1 MRLLYLLRT
10 TDCIFK
16 HKMIRFLTLQ
26 EGAYGMDIKKG
37 GFLSKNAIFAY
48 FLLELQQFRFYIRNL
63 KVCYRN
69 PFFAISSPQKSM
81 GGIVIDIWEKSN
93 FFGSF
98 GSQKGAK
105 NAIFVQGG
113 L

>member
-1 MRLLYLLRT
+1 MR
-10 TDCIFK
+10 
-16 HKMIRFLTLQ
+16 
-26 EGAYGMDIKKG
+26 
-37 GFLSKNAIFAY
+37 
-48 FLLELQQFRFYIRNL
+48 
-63 KVCYRN
+63 
-69 PFFAISSPQKSM
+69 PQKSM
-81 GGIVIDIWEKSN
+81 GGIWEKSN

>member
-1 MRLLYLLRT
+1 
-10 TDCIFK
+10 
-16 HKMIRFLTLQ
+16 MIRFLTLQ

-81 GGIVIDIWEKSN
+81 GGIVIDIMEKSI
-93 FFGSF
+93 FLGHLDH
-98 GSQKGAK
+98 KKVPK
-105 NAIFVQGG
+105 NATFV
-113 L
+113 